1 MSIVGAPEKQ
11 SGQSK
16 ERKRGAGRPHKRVTH
31 RISADILQAA
41 EALFLERGYSG
52 TTLDDV
58 AAQAGIAKHTIY
70 RRFKSK
76 EDLFVSAVLSVF
88 RKRYDR
94 RPLPLPDEISDPE
107 TVLKSICRA
116 EIDVVLDPK
125 IIRLFRVAYNETQRF
140 PEMTSLLR
148 DSTMDDILT
157 FVTPILH
164 AAQKAGKCME
174 GDPDFLAKHLVLS
187 VTGLPFT
194 RALLGATDLDDAAAR
209 DRYFDQSW
217 SIVRRMFEVARPA

>member
-1 MSIVGAPEKQ
+1 M
-11 SGQSK
+11 
-16 ERKRGAGRPHKRVTH
+16 TH
-31 RISADILQAA
+31 RISEDILQAA

-58 AAQAGIAKHTIY
+58 AAHAGIAKHTIY

-88 RKRYDR
+88 HKRYDN
-94 RPLPLPDEISDPE
+94 RPQPLPDQMSDPE
-107 TVLKSICRA
+107 AALKSICRA

-125 IIRLFRVAYNETQRF
+125 VIRLFRIAYSETQRF
-140 PEMTSLLR
+140 PEMTSMLR
-148 DSTMDDILT
+148 DSTMNDILT
-157 FVTPILH
+157 IVMPILR

-174 GDPDFLAKHLVLS
+174 GDPVFLAKHLVLS

-194 RALLGATDLDDAAAR
+194 RALLGATDLDGTAERDA
-209 DRYFDQSW
+209 YFDQSW
-217 SIVRRMFEVARPA
+217 NIVRRMFQVTQPQ